1 VCNLVVEGGCFG
13 GKGRG
18 FESWDGILGVF
29 LMWFYYIYI
38 YIYM

>member
-1 VCNLVVEGGCFG
+1 MVCNLVVEGGCFG

-18 FESWDGILGVF
+18 IESWDGILGVF

-38 YIYM
+38 YM